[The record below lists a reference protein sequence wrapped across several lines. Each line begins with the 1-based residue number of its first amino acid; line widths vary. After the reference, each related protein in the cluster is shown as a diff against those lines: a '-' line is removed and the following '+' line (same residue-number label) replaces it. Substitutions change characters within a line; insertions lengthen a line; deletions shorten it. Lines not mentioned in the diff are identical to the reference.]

1 MSEALVNIPATAAPG
16 DIVEIKILISHPM
29 ETGFRPRADGS
40 LVPRDIITSLRCSYG
55 GTTVLEID
63 LYPAIA
69 ANPFFVFPIR
79 VEQSGEIVL
88 EWTDWQGE
96 VHRQSGQITVA

>member
-1 MSEALVNIPATAAPG
+1 MSEALVSIPATAAAG
-16 DIVEIKILISHPM
+16 EVIEIKILISHPM

-40 LVPRDIITSLRCSYG
+40 LVPRDIVTSLRCVYHG
-55 GTTVLEID
+55 ATVLEVD

-69 ANPFFVFPIR
+69 ANPFFVFPLR
-79 VEQSGEIVL
+79 AERSGEIVL

-96 VHRQSGQITVA
+96 VHRQSGQITVG